1 MYLLNFR
8 YGTVWGPLHGD
19 STSASPSTDHSIVL
33 NTEAYINKIEGL
45 VDTQCVIKLT
55 LYATNGQVY
64 GPYGGSVAN
73 AQSFVSSQPGYKLIY
88 ISGSAGLWIDAIYFH
103 YETLSTATKFVIIP
117 QSL

>member
-1 MYLLNFR
+1 MNFR

-33 NTEAYINKIEGL
+33 NTGAYINKIEGL

-55 LYATNGQVY
+55 LYATDGQIY

-88 ISGSAGLWIDAIYFH
+88 ISGSAGLCNDVIYFH
-103 YETLSTATKFVIIP
+103 YEPLSTATKFVIIP